1 MKTLIFLACS
11 FGLPV
16 VVQAQSI
23 GPSTLNAAGHSQ
35 LLNGHTY
42 EWSVGEMAVVGTF
55 VSPGL
60 VVTQGVLQPVIKA
73 NGVGTVPG
81 ALAQLKVY
89 PNPVADDGLLY
100 LNPSFATGGKLTYH
114 LVDAAG
120 KTVLRQASDLQTG
133 KELQTV
139 SMSRFAAGQYTLS
152 VEWQD
157 ASGKSATAYK
167 IQKTH

>member
-1 MKTLIFLACS
+1 MKTLLFLACS
-11 FGLPV
+11 FGLSV
-16 VVQAQSI
+16 VVQAQSV
-23 GPSTLNAAGHSQ
+23 GPSILNAAGNSQ

-42 EWSVGEMAVVGTF
+42 EWSVGEMAVVSTF

-73 NGVGTVPG
+73 NGVGTVPVK
-81 ALAQLKVY
+81 LAQLKVY
-89 PNPVADDGLLY
+89 PNPVLDDGQLY
-100 LNPSFATGGKLTYH
+100 LNPSFPTGGKLTYQ

-120 KTVLRQASDLQTG
+120 KTILRETSALQTG

-139 SMSRFAAGQYTLS
+139 SMSIFAAGQYTLS

-157 ASGKSATAYK
+157 ASGKSAAAYK